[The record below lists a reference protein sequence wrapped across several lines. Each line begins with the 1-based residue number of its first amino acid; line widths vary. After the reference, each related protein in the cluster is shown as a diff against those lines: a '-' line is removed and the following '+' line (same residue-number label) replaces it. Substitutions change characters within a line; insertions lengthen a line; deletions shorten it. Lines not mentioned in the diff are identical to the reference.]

1 MKKYF
6 SLFILAVIL
15 FPACYYD
22 NFREL
27 NPFLEEAAC
36 DTAALNISFASQ
48 VQPILQNQCST
59 GSAGCHSSAS
69 SRDLSTYNGVV
80 NTYPSSKLISS
91 IIWDGNASQ
100 MPKNAG
106 VQIDNCSIVTIQKW
120 ISQGKQNN

>member
-1 MKKYF
+1 MIRKIF
-6 SLFILAVIL
+6 LLSVVVISMS
-15 FPACYYD
+15 ACYYD

-36 DTAALNISFASQ
+36 DTAAISISFATQ

-69 SRDLSTYNGVV
+69 NRDLSTYNGVV
-80 NTYPSSKLISS
+80 NTYTASKLISS

-120 ISQGKQNN
+120 VSQGKLNN